1 MKQIYAAVP
10 AALLA
15 CVFGAHVQAQ
25 DIRDQMNIQ
34 TGKAELVIADM
45 EPGAVANQIKEA
57 ISQFAIPV
65 SLNYRSQPSEIPA
78 RPDEPVPKQVF
89 IQGAAAI
96 EYQCPTAYAEI
107 VKSPAPVNNR
117 LAYVKEFMQ
126 VCLYRFQK
134 GTKAYVIF
142 TRGRKTESLTSGLFN
157 GITNA
162 IQGTDGERIA
172 GQLQENITAIRKN
185 IPTVLVERVEVP
197 GMPLQEPDK
206 AAVAA
211 LIPAKSATVALQL
224 AAPVLGAAPQL
235 GAPTSANAQQSKIE
249 ARKNLTAMGMTYHS
263 TEQFF
268 AAIRR
273 KDDVAV
279 HLFLEADGMALTS
292 LDALGKTPLD
302 AANEVGAVDVATL
315 ITAKIASKNAP
326 LTSPAPG
333 ATKPAVSA
341 AAGLSQEQLTKL
353 NAAID
358 ASNLPA
364 EQKEAFRANAI
375 RQMQAI
381 NALVSQSDQKTGQLR

>member
-107 VKSPAPVNNR
+107 VKSPPPVNNR

-172 GQLQENITAIRKN
+172 GQLQENIIAIRKN

-211 LIPAKSATVALQL
+211 LIPAKSAAVALQL
-224 AAPVLGAAPQL
+224 AVPVLGAAPQL
-235 GAPTSANAQQSKIE
+235 AVPAPANAQQSKIE

-279 HLFLEADGMALTS
+279 HLFLEADSIALTS
-292 LDALGKTPLD
+292 LDATGKTPLT
-302 AANEVGAVDVATL
+302 AANEVGAIDVAAL
-315 ITAKIASKNAP
+315 ISAKMASKTAP
-326 LTSPAPG
+326 VTSSMPSAPRPAANP
-333 ATKPAVSA
+333 ATA
-341 AAGLSQEQLTKL
+341 LSPQQLTEL

-375 RQMQAI
+375 RQMQAL
-381 NALVSQSDQKTGQLR
+381 NALAGRMDQKTGQLR

>member
-65 SLNYRSQPSEIPA
+65 SLNYRSQPSEVPA

-107 VKSPAPVNNR
+107 IKSPPPVNNR

-185 IPTVLVERVEVP
+185 IPTLLVERVEVP
-197 GMPLQEPDK
+197 GMPTQEPDK

-211 LIPAKSATVALQL
+211 LIPAKSAAVALQL
-224 AAPVLGAAPQL
+224 AVPVLGAAPQPGVL
-235 GAPTSANAQQSKIE
+235 APANAQQSKIE

-279 HLFLEADGMALTS
+279 HLFLEADGIALNS
-292 LDALGKTPLD
+292 LDATGKTPLT
-302 AANEVGAVDVATL
+302 AANEVGAVDVAAL
-315 ITAKIASKNAP
+315 ISAKMASKTAP
-326 LTSPAPG
+326 ATSPVPSAPM
-333 ATKPAVSA
+333 SA
-341 AAGLSQEQLTKL
+341 ANAATALSPQQLAEL

-364 EQKEAFRANAI
+364 EQKEAFRAKAI
-375 RQMQAI
+375 RQMQAL
-381 NALVSQSDQKTGQLR
+381 NALAGRMDQKTGQLR